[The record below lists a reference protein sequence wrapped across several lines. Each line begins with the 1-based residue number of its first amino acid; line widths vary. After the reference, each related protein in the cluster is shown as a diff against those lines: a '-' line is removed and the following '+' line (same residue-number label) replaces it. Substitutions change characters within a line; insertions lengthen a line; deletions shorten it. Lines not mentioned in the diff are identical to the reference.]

1 MPSRNTVRQYDT
13 PAYYHVY
20 NRGAGGSYIF
30 KDAQD
35 KHKFLSLLRRYLSDD
50 PEYDS
55 YPTHDLDLVAF
66 CVMGNHFHLLL
77 FQAVDPDSI
86 SRLMRSIS
94 TSYSMYYNLKYKGHG
109 HVFQSV
115 FKASMIDNESY
126 LAHITRYIHLNPE
139 TYSTYKWS
147 SLRYYL
153 GEPSPDWINP
163 TVLLD
168 MNPAQYREFIEDYED
183 KRQVLKEIK
192 DQLAI

>member
-1 MPSRNTVRQYDT
+1 MPSRNTVRHYDT

-20 NRGAGGSYIF
+20 NRGAGGSCIF

-55 YPTHDLDLVAF
+55 YPTYDLDLVAF
-66 CVMGNHFHLLL
+66 CVMGNHFHQLL

-86 SRLMRSIS
+86 SRFMRSIS

-126 LAHITRYIHLNPE
+126 LTHITRYIHLNPE

-153 GEPSPDWINP
+153 GEPSPRWINP
-163 TVLLD
+163 TVLVD